1 MTAGDQAKAAARGER
16 PPSDCIETKNMGLRG
31 VSVADTMVSN
41 VDGEA
46 GRLIYRGYDIGDLA
60 EHSTYEEV
68 AHLLIFDR
76 LPTLS
81 ELAEF
86 SNRLTERRRLT
97 PRQVAILRALHP
109 DTPAMAVL
117 QAMVAAQAAQVAQA
131 AQAAQAAG
139 DPSPGELDKE
149 AEREKAVGLVGSMAA
164 LTAGWH
170 RIRRGLDPVEDG
182 PAAATPGHA
191 ADFLRLLHGADPD
204 PALTRALDAALILH
218 ADHSMNASTFTA
230 RTVTSTRASIYAAI
244 SAALGA
250 LSGELHGGA
259 NARVMEMLQEIG
271 STDRVEDYVRAKL
284 AQGGR
289 IMGMGHAVYRTD
301 DPRALILRRMSERL
315 GEDMGDPCWFQITE
329 EVERVAREVFRENKS
344 AEIYPNV
351 DMYSASLYHVMGL
364 PSDLFTPVFAV
375 SRVAG
380 WAAHVIEERFGEAA
394 QKPQLYRPASDYVGR
409 YCGPEACAYEP
420 PEAR

>member
-1 MTAGDQAKAAARGER
+1 M
-16 PPSDCIETKNMGLRG
+16 ETKNMGLRG
-31 VSVADTMVSN
+31 ISVADTMVSN

-76 LPTLS
+76 LPTLG
-81 ELAEF
+81 ELEEF
-86 SNRLTERRRLT
+86 RIRLAERRRLT
-97 PRQVAILRALHP
+97 PRQVATLRALDP

-117 QAMVAAQAAQVAQA
+117 QAMVAARAAD
-131 AQAAQAAG
+131 
-139 DPSPGELDKE
+139 DPSPGEADKE
-149 AEREKAVGLVGSMAA
+149 AERERAVQLVGSMAA

-182 PAAATPGHA
+182 PAPATPGHA
-191 ADFLRLLHGADPD
+191 ADFLRLLHGTDPD

-271 STDRVEDYVRAKL
+271 SMDRVEDYVRNKL

-315 GEDMGDPCWFQITE
+315 GEDMGDVSWFQMTE
-329 EVERVAREVFRENKS
+329 EVERVTREVFRENKS

-380 WAAHVIEERFGEAA
+380 WAAHVIEERFAEAA

-409 YCGPEACAYEP
+409 YCGPEACSYEP
-420 PEAR
+420 LEARE

>member
-1 MTAGDQAKAAARGER
+1 MTAGDQAKAAAGGER
-16 PPSDCIETKNMGLRG
+16 PPADGIETKNMGLRG

-46 GRLIYRGYDIGDLA
+46 GRLIYRGYGISDLA

-81 ELAEF
+81 ELEEF
-86 SNRLTERRRLT
+86 RDRLTERRRLT
-97 PRQVAILRALHP
+97 PRQVATLRALHP

-117 QAMVAAQAAQVAQA
+117 QAMVSAQAAD
-131 AQAAQAAG
+131 
-139 DPSPGELDKE
+139 DPSPGEADKE
-149 AEREKAVGLVGSMAA
+149 AERERAVGLVGSMAA

-170 RIRRGLDPVEDG
+170 RIRGGLDPVEDG

-191 ADFLRLLHGADPD
+191 ADFLRLLHGTGPD

-271 STDRVEDYVRAKL
+271 SADRVEDYVRAKL

-315 GEDMGDPCWFQITE
+315 GEEMGDVCWFQITE
-329 EVERVAREVFRENKS
+329 EVERVTREVFRENKS

-380 WAAHVIEERFGEAA
+380 WAAHVIEERFAEAA

-409 YCGPEACAYEP
+409 YCGPEACTYEP
-420 PEAR
+420 PEARG